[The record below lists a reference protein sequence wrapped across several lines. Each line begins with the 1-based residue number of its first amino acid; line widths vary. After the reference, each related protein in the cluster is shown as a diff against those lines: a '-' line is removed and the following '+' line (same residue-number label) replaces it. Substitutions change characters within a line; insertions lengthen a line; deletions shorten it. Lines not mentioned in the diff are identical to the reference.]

1 VAESPT
7 PAHSRRSRG
16 TRKDT
21 ESALVAAAL
30 RLLERDRILAGINLR
45 EVAAEAG
52 VNHGQIYQYFGT
64 RQALL
69 RAAIADL
76 LSRGYPV
83 RAPHWELPY
92 KERKRAM
99 WKWALDHSEVL
110 KLHAVLALDDVET
123 DIFPDLDLTRKALQ
137 RDKASGALPPDADAE
152 VVHALTSIV
161 YFGYNIFRTAIAR
174 KLEISEEEL
183 DQRAEKVYNLMLE
196 GVSSPERKDS
206 AEPRD
211 TTEPSESPDSTG
223 PAESGESGE

>member
-1 VAESPT
+1 VTESPA
-7 PAHSRRSRG
+7 PARSRRSRG

-83 RAPHWELPY
+83 RAKHWELPY
-92 KERKRAM
+92 TERKRAM
-99 WKWALDHSEVL
+99 WKWGLENSNVL
-110 KLHAVLALDDVET
+110 KLHALLALDDEET
-123 DIFPDLDLTRKALQ
+123 DIFPDLDLTRRALD
-137 RDKASGALPPDADAE
+137 RDKATGALPPDADAL
-152 VVHALTSIV
+152 VIHALSNIV
-161 YFGYNIFRTAIAR
+161 YFGYNIFRKAIAR
-174 KLEISEEEL
+174 KLGIPLGEL

-196 GVSSPERKDS
+196 GVT
-206 AEPRD
+206 A
-211 TTEPSESPDSTG
+211 
-223 PAESGESGE
+223 PAVKHSGEAVSG

>member
-1 VAESPT
+1 MTESPA
-7 PAHSRRSRG
+7 PARSRRSRG
-16 TRKDT
+16 SRKDT

-30 RLLERDRILAGINLR
+30 RLLERDRVLAGINLR

-83 RAPHWELPY
+83 RARHWDLPY
-92 KERKRAM
+92 AERKRAM
-99 WKWALDHSEVL
+99 WKWALDHSDVL
-110 KLHAVLALDDVET
+110 KLHALLALDDEET
-123 DIFPDLDLTRKALQ
+123 DIFPDLDLTRQALE
-137 RDKASGALPPDADAE
+137 RDKASGALPPDADAD

-174 KLEISEEEL
+174 KLEIPVQEL
-183 DQRAEKVYNLMLE
+183 DLRAEKVYNLMLE
-196 GVSSPERKDS
+196 GVSSPAAKN
-206 AEPRD
+206 A
-211 TTEPSESPDSTG
+211 
-223 PAESGESGE
+223 GEAAGG